1 MRRAPVGPAD
11 SAAASTKGF
20 VERRLYSRNV
30 NYAAIDGL
38 FQTKTDEDD
47 DSRAGTPMHELE
59 SKPDRADEGEPD
71 ESKYSQAYSARLIGR
86 CLLMLSFPRW
96 GEGRASWR
104 RQGRWR

>member
-1 MRRAPVGPAD
+1 LDELAGEAEAENKKVGPLFSPGTELCTDPLGFQKPRMRRAPVGPAD

-59 SKPDRADEGEPD
+59 TKPDREGEDEPD
-71 ESKYSQAYSARLIGR
+71 ESK
-86 CLLMLSFPRW
+86 
-96 GEGRASWR
+96 
-104 RQGRWR
+104 